1 MDNAVP
7 TPSPAKEQATKA
19 SAATDT
25 GTTDTTKQASPSSAT
40 AAAAKGSAKST
51 GTKADAPAQTVSA
64 GASSTVGTATNVA
77 ASKPAETRKP
87 ETEQADP
94 ITRDPKSAFQPT
106 RKVIAKTTE
115 ATPPPKSPEPVSSPP
130 PATRRTGSIFWP
142 FLLGGAVAAAL
153 GFAAAE
159 ANFMNLRTETGD
171 MQARLD
177 SQAQDI
183 AALQEAAPPEPDL
196 SGVEQQLAQLSETVQ
211 SFETRIAALEDRPA
225 AASGDGSESADDLEE
240 MRAALERQQSEIER
254 LLANAQSIED
264 ATAAAARAAAIQAG
278 VSKMTAAISTGS
290 AYEGVVSDLRDAG
303 VSDLPEPLVEGAAE
317 GVATLSSLQ
326 NRFPDAARDALA
338 AARASGQSG
347 EENGGVTAFLRRQ
360 LGARSVQPREGS
372 DPDAILSRAEAALRD
387 GRVSDALGEIDSL
400 PDEAQSAM
408 SDWIADARARAGAE
422 AGVEDLS
429 QSLTAN

>member
-1 MDNAVP
+1 
-7 TPSPAKEQATKA
+7 
-19 SAATDT
+19 
-25 GTTDTTKQASPSSAT
+25 
-40 AAAAKGSAKST
+40 
-51 GTKADAPAQTVSA
+51 
-64 GASSTVGTATNVA
+64 
-77 ASKPAETRKP
+77 
-87 ETEQADP
+87 
-94 ITRDPKSAFQPT
+94 
-106 RKVIAKTTE
+106 
-115 ATPPPKSPEPVSSPP
+115 
-130 PATRRTGSIFWP
+130 
-142 FLLGGAVAAAL
+142 
-153 GFAAAE
+153 
-159 ANFMNLRTETGD
+159 MNLRTETGD